1 MRVKIHLETAKD
13 ATEFA
18 NKMSR
23 IDGRATIIDGEGHCV
38 NAKSILGALYAL
50 EFNELWFESDK
61 DLYSEIDKFIVI

>member
-23 IDGRATIIDGEGHCV
+23 IDGRATITDGEGHCV

-50 EFNELWFESDK
+50 EFNELWFESDR

>member
-18 NKMSR
+18 NKMSH
-23 IDGRATIIDGEGHCV
+23 IDGRATITDGEGYCV